1 MVLIDIG
8 GQKNRI
14 DLDRWKIMDIRPG
27 SEYEINLNE
36 FDAFPVRVVDAYYTS
51 HTLEHLSPLIVE
63 KVLREMYVTLK
74 FGGKLRIVVPDI
86 SIGIDWYLHFPEKLS
101 ESGTPTRPIEYP
113 LTPLGFLL
121 SWILTPDK
129 GSMGGHKMAF
139 DWTTLFQYLVKAG
152 FSPSN
157 ITKMKYGECS
167 SEFIGKDLPRYKDY
181 SLYVEAVK

>member
-1 MVLIDIG
+1 MILIDIG

-27 SEYEINLNE
+27 SEYKINLNE
-36 FDAFPVRVVDAYYTS
+36 FDAFPVRFVDAYYTS
-51 HTLEHLSPLIVE
+51 HTLEHVSPLTVE

-74 FGGKLRIVVPDI
+74 IGGKLRIVVPDI
-86 SIGIDWYLHFPEKLS
+86 SIGIDWYLNSPDKLFQS
-101 ESGTPTRPIEYP
+101 QAPTRPIEYP
-113 LTPLGFLL
+113 KTPLGFLL

-139 DWTTLFQYLVKAG
+139 DWTTLFGYLVKAG
-152 FSPSN
+152 FEHSN
-157 ITKMKYGECS
+157 ITKMKYRKCS
-167 SEFIGKDLPRYKDY
+167 EEFVGKDLPRYAEY